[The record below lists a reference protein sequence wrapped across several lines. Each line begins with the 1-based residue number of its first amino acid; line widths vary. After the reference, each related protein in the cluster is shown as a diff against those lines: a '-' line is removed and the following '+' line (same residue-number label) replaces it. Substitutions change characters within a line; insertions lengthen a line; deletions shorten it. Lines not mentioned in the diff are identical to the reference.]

1 MGALLTQWIG
11 CFGSLTLLTLGV
23 PTVCG
28 LLVHLCAT
36 AFRRLVGRGAG
47 TVFDVTA
54 VLGTP
59 VHELGHAAMCLLF
72 GHKIIRMKLW
82 NPRGRDGL
90 YGYVEHSY
98 HRKNLWARMGNLF
111 IGMGPL
117 FSGLGVV
124 VLTLWLCFPTAWA
137 SYLATTGAVL
147 STEAGLGDMLRCVLI
162 LPRDLFLSFG
172 ADPLRSIFGTAVLL
186 SVALHISMSWQDV
199 KGSLR
204 ALPVY
209 LLFLGILAAVFLT
222 LEAESAVFFGLRL
235 WNLRLLSLFS
245 VVAVLS
251 LLWVLVGVAVHLS
264 YALLRSCG
272 RK

>member
-11 CFGSLTLLTLGV
+11 CFGGMILLTLGV
-23 PTVCG
+23 PTVWG
-28 LLVHLCAT
+28 LLVHACAV
-36 AFRRLVGRGAG
+36 AFRRLTGRGAG

-72 GHKIIRMKLW
+72 GHKITRMKLW
-82 NPRGRDGL
+82 SPRVKGGL

-124 VLTLWLCFPTAWA
+124 VLTLWLCFPTAWD

-147 STEAGLGDMLRCVLI
+147 STEAELGELLRCVSV
-162 LPRDLFLSFG
+162 LPRDLLLSFG
-172 ADPLRSIFGTAVLL
+172 TDPLRSIFGTAVML

-209 LLFLGILAAVFLT
+209 LLFLGILAAVFLGIGAKET
-222 LEAESAVFFGLRL
+222 VFWGLRL

-245 VVAVLS
+245 VVAALS
-251 LLWVLVGVAVHLS
+251 FFWVLVGCVVRLFS
-264 YALLRSCG
+264 ALLHLGG

>member
-1 MGALLTQWIG
+1 MGDLLIKWIG
-11 CFGSLTLLTLGV
+11 CLAGLILLTLGI

-28 LLVHLCAT
+28 LLVHACAM
-36 AFRRLVGRGAG
+36 AFRKLTGRGAA

-72 GHKIIRMKLW
+72 GHKITRMKLW
-82 NPRGRDGL
+82 SPRVKRGL

-124 VLTLWLCFPTAWA
+124 VLALWLCFPTAWE
-137 SYLATTGAVL
+137 SYLSTTGAVL
-147 STEAGLGDMLRCVLI
+147 STRAGMGELLRCALI
-162 LPRDLFLSFG
+162 LPRDLLLSFG
-172 ADPLRSIFGTAVLL
+172 SDPLRSIFGTAVIL
-186 SVALHISMSWQDV
+186 SVALHISMSWLDV

-209 LLFLGILAAVFLT
+209 LLFLGILAAVFMGFGIEDT
-222 LEAESAVFFGLRL
+222 VFWGLRL
-235 WNLRLLSLFS
+235 WNLRLLSLFA

-251 LLWVLVGVAVHLS
+251 LLWVLVGCVMRLVS
-264 YALLRSCG
+264 ALLHVGG